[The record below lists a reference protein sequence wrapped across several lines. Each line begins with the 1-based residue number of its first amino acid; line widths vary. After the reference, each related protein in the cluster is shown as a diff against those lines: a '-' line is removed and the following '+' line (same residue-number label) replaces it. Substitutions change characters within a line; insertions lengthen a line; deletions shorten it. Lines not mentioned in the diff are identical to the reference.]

1 MVKTLQDFCL
11 ACIARNITFY
21 GRLGNFLSLRHKEVL
36 LERMCWH
43 EQLTQTSTPSVV
55 YHLFSHT
62 LNRVNLSY
70 SDQVDDKI
78 LELLGKSGCK
88 PSSFTILACPNVTGL
103 SILNFNAQLILC
115 MHVYKLGA
123 KLRDKAV
130 VHNHKL

>member
-11 ACIARNITFY
+11 ACIARHISYY

-43 EQLTQTSTPSVV
+43 GQLTPGNTPSVL

-62 LNRVNLSY
+62 LERVNLSY
-70 SDQVDDKI
+70 SNQVDDKM

-88 PSSFTILACPNVTGL
+88 PSSLTIRDCPNVTGL
-103 SILNFNAQLILC
+103 FACAHTTSKHDIVWVTVNFLS
-115 MHVYKLGA
+115 Y
-123 KLRDKAV
+123 
-130 VHNHKL
+130 